1 MAKIGYNTLVQNLRK
16 DMQDLINK
24 QLQSGIEPTV
34 MKTVLDMFNFL
45 LIDTIN
51 QKVREEAT
59 SLINQKM
66 REKANS
72 LKEDQESKSE

>member
-1 MAKIGYNTLVQNLRK
+1 
-16 DMQDLINK
+16 
-24 QLQSGIEPTV
+24 

-51 QKVREEAT
+51 QKVREEAN